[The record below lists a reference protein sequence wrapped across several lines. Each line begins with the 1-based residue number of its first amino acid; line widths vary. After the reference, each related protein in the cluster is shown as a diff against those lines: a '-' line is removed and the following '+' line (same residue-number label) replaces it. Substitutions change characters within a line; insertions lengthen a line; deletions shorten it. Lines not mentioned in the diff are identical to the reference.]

1 MSVEDQTV
9 DKNRP
14 ARKTS
19 KAQRVL
25 TRIHTFFY
33 RLSGGKMGGRLG
45 RSPILLLITTG
56 RKTGKQRTTPLFYLK
71 DGENLILVASNG
83 GSPTHTTWWLNLQAN
98 PQAKAELG
106 SKKLPVTARQADAEE
121 RKRLWPLLVAMYAG
135 YAEYQKKTTRE
146 IPLVIL
152 SPTAKNLP

>member
-1 MSVEDQTV
+1 MSVKDQTV

-25 TRIHTFFY
+25 TGIHTFFY

-56 RKTGKQRTTPLFYLK
+56 RKTGKPRTTPLFYLK
-71 DGENLILVASNG
+71 DGDNLILFASNG

-98 PQAKAELG
+98 PQAEVEVG
-106 SKKLPVTARQADAEE
+106 RKKLPVTARQADAEE

-152 SPTAKNLP
+152 SPRHEQE

>member
-19 KAQRVL
+19 KAQSVF
-25 TRIHTFFY
+25 TGIHTFFY

-45 RSPILLLITTG
+45 KSPILLLITTG
-56 RKTGKQRTTPLFYLK
+56 RKTGKPRTTPLFYLK
-71 DGENLILVASNG
+71 DGDDLILVASDG
-83 GSPTHTTWWLNLQAN
+83 GSATHPTWWLNLQAN
-98 PQAKAELG
+98 PQAGVELG
-106 SKKLPVTARQADAEE
+106 KKKLPVTARHADAEE
-121 RKRLWPLLVAMYAG
+121 SKRLWPLLVEMYAG
-135 YAEYQKKTTRE
+135 YAGYQKKTIRE

-152 SPTAKNLP
+152 SPRHKQE